1 MAGKRGRPSSDE
13 HEDLPEKVTARF
25 TQLEKAALLK
35 MCNEQGLTLS
45 AFIRG
50 KVFGKRL
57 ASKSDSLMLNELRRQ
72 GGLLK
77 HLCYEGHL
85 EPEQINP
92 VLANIL
98 VALDAVITWTE
109 AEKFKGEVRALG
121 GILGKIYHDG
131 TISEAQVKPV
141 LLALS
146 STLKRFNTG
155 R

>member
-25 TQLEKAALLK
+25 TRLEKAALLK
-35 MCNEQGLTLS
+35 MCDEQGLTLS

-92 VLANIL
+92 VLANIM
-98 VALDAVITWTE
+98 VALDAVVTG
-109 AEKFKGEVRALG
+109 AEVVKFRGEIRTLAVLVEKMHRDGVVDVEQAL
-121 GILGKIYHDG
+121 
-131 TISEAQVKPV
+131 TV
-141 LLALS
+141 LKALKS
-146 STLKRFNTG
+146 AFDRFDFG